1 MNQIFV
7 EFAVRDYNK
16 PMGVATYRA
25 SKDMPERLRNA
36 LPDIEDLKSYCKE
49 KVLFL
54 FWQVVAFCYFCTR
67 SPPLSEFLRFCYY
80 FVTHC

>member
-1 MNQIFV
+1 MNQTFV

-36 LPDIEDLKSYCKE
+36 LPDIEDLKSYCKA
-49 KVLFL
+49 KALFL
-54 FWQVVAFCYFCTR
+54 FGR
-67 SPPLSEFLRFCYY
+67 
-80 FVTHC
+80 